1 MDRGRDAKSQV
12 QRWFAPGVA
21 ENVSRAFWADNRVAV
36 HLLDTDILIDFLR
49 GREEARAFMGRY
61 EAAAEPPLISVVS
74 VTELWAGMRH
84 GEERATSA
92 LLSALRKIPLSEE
105 IAFAAGNMLRTYRR
119 SHGTELGDALI
130 ASTAV
135 ELSATLITRNV
146 KHYPMPTVKVLRPY

>member
-1 MDRGRDAKSQV
+1 M
-12 QRWFAPGVA
+12 
-21 ENVSRAFWADNRVAV
+21 AV

-61 EAAAEPPLISVVS
+61 EAAAEPPVISVVS
-74 VTELWAGMRH
+74 VTELWAGMRQ

-105 IAFAAGNMLRTYRR
+105 IAFAAGKMLRTYRR

-146 KHYPMPTVKVLRPY
+146 KDYPMSAVTVLRPY